1 MVHTANGDTII
12 WNTLFQIICLIK
24 IKIEE
29 NKKFVKICT
38 YAVDVS
44 LALGTIPILCQH
56 IFRHFMTQ
64 TTHYVSM
71 VPVLNISKND
81 QISQPAHSPS
91 PLADVI

>member
-1 MVHTANGDTII
+1 MEHKANGDTII

-44 LALGTIPILCQH
+44 LALGTIPTLCRH
-56 IFRHFMTQ
+56 IF
-64 TTHYVSM
+64 
-71 VPVLNISKND
+71 
-81 QISQPAHSPS
+81 
-91 PLADVI
+91 

>member
-1 MVHTANGDTII
+1 MEHKANGDTII

-44 LALGTIPILCQH
+44 LALGTIPTLCHH

-64 TTHYVSM
+64 TTNLVSIITS
-71 VPVLNISKND
+71 LNVNKND
-81 QISQPAHSPS
+81 
-91 PLADVI
+91 